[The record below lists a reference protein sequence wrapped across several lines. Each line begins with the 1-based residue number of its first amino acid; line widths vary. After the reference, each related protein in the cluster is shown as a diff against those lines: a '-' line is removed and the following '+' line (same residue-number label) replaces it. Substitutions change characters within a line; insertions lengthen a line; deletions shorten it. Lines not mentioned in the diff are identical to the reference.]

1 MTEGATTVRA
11 GVVGNLEK
19 FDPKNDTMA
28 AYIERAAF
36 HMDANNA
43 PDKKKAARF
52 LSALGK
58 STFQVLRNLVAP
70 DKVKDKTFDDIT
82 AVLLQHYKLK
92 PLVISECFN
101 FNRRKQA
108 ANELVADC
116 VAELRRLSAHC
127 EFGTFLDDGLRDRFV
142 CGLRSEAVQKL
153 LVEISLTFTCAVEIA
168 QNMESAASK
177 VKQLQSQ
184 SNADVAQRGVYKM
197 SGEAVTGNNSCYRC
211 GRQNHQPSHCPFK
224 SAKCHNCGKQG
235 HIQPVCRKPK
245 QSPPPYKGCRG
256 NRHGGA
262 RGQGQPA
269 WTVQEEQIQT
279 FLSCTSQH

>member
-1 MTEGATTVRA
+1 M
-11 GVVGNLEK
+11 
-19 FDPKNDTMA
+19 
-28 AYIERAAF
+28 
-36 HMDANNA
+36 
-43 PDKKKAARF
+43 
-52 LSALGK
+52 
-58 STFQVLRNLVAP
+58 AP

-127 EFGTFLDDGLRDRFV
+127 EFGTFLDDGLRDRYV
-142 CGLRSEAVQKL
+142 CGLRSEAVHKL

-184 SNADVAQRGVYKM
+184 SNAGVAQRGVYKM

-211 GRQNHQPSHCPFK
+211 GRQNHQPSHCPSRVL
-224 SAKCHNCGKQG
+224 SAIIVASRVTFSQFAG
-235 HIQPVCRKPK
+235 
-245 QSPPPYKGCRG
+245 SPSSPLRRIRDVEATGTVVQEVRA
-256 NRHGGA
+256 NQ
-262 RGQGQPA
+262 RGQYKKNRFRHFFHA
-269 WTVQEEQIQT
+269 HHSIEQGRLESKSTIPGG
-279 FLSCTSQH
+279 LEAGWEAL